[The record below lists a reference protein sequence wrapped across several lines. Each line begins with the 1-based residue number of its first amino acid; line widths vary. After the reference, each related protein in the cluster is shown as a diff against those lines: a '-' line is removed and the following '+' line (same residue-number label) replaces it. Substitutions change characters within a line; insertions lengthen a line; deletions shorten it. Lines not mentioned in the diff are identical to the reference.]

1 MNPIHQKRSHGSSL
15 ANWSTN
21 GCFSIIL
28 LALTPLFTPFAIGQT
43 SSGLRTCPGQGG
55 ALNLDAVLELISG
68 KNPRVADLISVCHV
82 SFALDPAAVERLSGA
97 GAPGPVLDAL
107 DRETLSRLSLSQA
120 RAEVVA
126 LESRKGTNETA
137 VNLERD
143 AALGK
148 SDADYKVQR
157 EKVAH
162 IEAKREFETTAEYNG
177 RVEKAQADLTAA
189 DHNHEAERGRL
200 TEKYAADLGRKN
212 QPLDR
217 RIAVLKRALFP
228 VAGAPPT
235 YTSYNADGARLTV
248 GIGGQEFW
256 FSVEPRRAQAL
267 KEHWSAVKVMQRY
280 EDEDSRDRFLADA
293 STADAILG
301 RPRSVVEEQQR
312 DQQIQTLLVSAQQH
326 LGARMYDQARD
337 EYARVLTPELD
348 PNNQTAKDGIAA
360 TARAI
365 EEAKAQQAAIQQQTQ
380 RLAELRRNL
389 AQNPKLIPG
398 AWYDS
403 ATDLLWTDQDNGTDV
418 TWQAASTFCQALRI
432 GGFSDWRLGT
442 SSELRNLYDP
452 SKTKYSKACPKCM
465 ASNKDAP
472 SYPYHIKGNITLSEP
487 GSWSSTTANAGSAFA
502 VFFTNG
508 TQEAHR
514 TGVSGGARALCTR
527 HVEISAETANVAPPT
542 TVGQSAKGNNTVAV
556 RVGQFVCP
564 GAVLLD
570 VDLAMKARVVGGFS
584 GQPVSSPGDRVIT
597 VPIRIVEVDPQ
608 GIGLFRVEGSQ
619 TAYALK
625 SGPPPKSSC
634 P

>member
-97 GAPGPVLDAL
+97 GAPGTVVDAL

-126 LESRKGTNETA
+126 LENRKRTNETA
-137 VNLERD
+137 VNAERD
-143 AALGK
+143 AALRK
-148 SDADYKVQR
+148 SDAEYKVQR
-157 EKVAH
+157 EKVAY
-162 IEAKREFETTAEYNG
+162 IEKQGEFETTADYNK
-177 RVEKAQADLTAA
+177 RVGKAQADLAAA
-189 DHNHEAERGRL
+189 DQNHEAERGRL
-200 TEKYAADLGRKN
+200 TERYASDAGRKN

-217 RIAVLKRALFP
+217 RIAVLKRASFP
-228 VAGAPPT
+228 VAGASPT
-235 YTSYNADGARLTV
+235 YMNYNADSSRLAV

-267 KEHWSAVKVMQRY
+267 KEHWGAVKVMQRY
-280 EDEDSRDRFLADA
+280 EDEDSHDRFLADA

-360 TARAI
+360 LARAI
-365 EEAKAQQAAIQQQTQ
+365 EEAKAQQAAIQQQAQ
-380 RLAELRRNL
+380 RFAELRRNL
-389 AQNPKLIPG
+389 TQNPKMIPG

-403 ATDLLWTDQDNGTDV
+403 ANDLLWTDKDNGKNV
-418 TWQAASTFCQALRI
+418 TWDDASGFCQAFRI
-432 GGFSDWRLGT
+432 NEIVNWRLG
-442 SSELRNLYDP
+442 SIEELHGLYDA
-452 SKTKYSKACPKCM
+452 SKTRRKVSLTKLLDPNDKTLVGLE
-465 ASNKDAP
+465 S
-472 SYPYHIKGNITLSEP
+472 YHI
-487 GSWSSTTANAGSAFA
+487 
-502 VFFTNG
+502 
-508 TQEAHR
+508 R
-514 TGVSGGARALCTR
+514 
-527 HVEISAETANVAPPT
+527 
-542 TVGQSAKGNNTVAV
+542 
-556 RVGQFVCP
+556 
-564 GAVLLD
+564 
-570 VDLAMKARVVGGFS
+570 
-584 GQPVSSPGDRVIT
+584 GDIK
-597 VPIRIVEVDPQ
+597 
-608 GIGLFRVEGSQ
+608 L
-619 TAYALK
+619 
-625 SGPPPKSSC
+625 
-634 P
+634 